1 MYIPKYFKL
10 EEFLKSY
17 AAKNIGT
24 QNSPNFE
31 AVENLSRL
39 CELVL
44 DPVRRD
50 LGEPIYITSGFRN
63 FAVNNAVGGVR
74 NSQHLRGLAA
84 DIKCSNLNKLW
95 DMLRRNYHI
104 DQLIWESKDGV
115 RWIHVSIAEI
125 GVSPRNEVL
134 HKEV

>member
-1 MYIPKYFKL
+1 MYKPKYFKL

-31 AVENLSRL
+31 AVENLTRL

-50 LGEPIYITSGFRN
+50 LGEPILITSGFRN
-63 FAVNNAVGGVR
+63 FAVNNAVGGVK
-74 NSQHLRGLAA
+74 NSQHIKGLAA
-84 DIKCSNLNKLW
+84 DIKCGNLNKLW
-95 DMLRRNYHI
+95 DILKRNHNI

-115 RWIHVSIAEI
+115 RWIHVSIAER

-134 HKEV
+134 RKDI